1 MKYQLYIF
9 FIIVLASGCAT
20 KDNGTIHIQC
30 RKSFVFETNNEFNY
44 YYVLNINNKTKEDI
58 YLTNN
63 GILFLQ
69 KNGEEKHLELKL
81 GNVLLNAPFVQKKH
95 TKEIWKITPN
105 DSMKQ
110 IYTLNSPA
118 RIINDYIVV
127 TNNTKI
133 TDSIKIPSYI
143 LLKEPMSF
151 ERSIYEVDGRINGEK
166 PQINW

>member
-1 MKYQLYIF
+1 MKHQLYIF

-69 KNGEEKHLELKL
+69 KNGEEKHFYRFVRNTLFLKKINHFYSGNSFL
-81 GNVLLNAPFVQKKH
+81 QKIQRLQQAKNYRNRKFGRFAGFQRAFRVQPSNVLC
-95 TKEIWKITPN
+95 
-105 DSMKQ
+105 
-110 IYTLNSPA
+110 
-118 RIINDYIVV
+118 
-127 TNNTKI
+127 
-133 TDSIKIPSYI
+133 
-143 LLKEPMSF
+143 
-151 ERSIYEVDGRINGEK
+151 
-166 PQINW
+166 